1 MNKCDCY
8 REGIKAEP
16 RYDQYTR
23 DYVGSVDVKF
33 AYCTGTKEQDECSC
47 GGDCTRCDFYS
58 EVREKAIKEQKTV
71 SGIPV
76 SRGILSDWYIYS
88 VGDKKPV
95 WTEEH
100 LDELFNDFYLIPKEK
115 QI

>member
-1 MNKCDCY
+1 MEKCNY
-8 REGIKAEP
+8 YEEGVKSYNL
-16 RYDQYTR
+16 YDQHTGKYAGN
-23 DYVGSVDVKF
+23 GSVKYG
-33 AYCTGTKEQDECSC
+33 YCTGTKELDECSC

-76 SRGILSDWYIYS
+76 SRGVLSDWYIYS
-88 VGDKKPV
+88 VSNKQPV

-100 LDELFNDFYLIPKEK
+100 LDELFNDFYLIPNEK

>member
-1 MNKCDCY
+1 MKKCDCY

-16 RYDQYTR
+16 RYSQYTGA
-23 DYVGSVDVKF
+23 YVGAVDVKYE
-33 AYCTGTKEQDECSC
+33 YCVGTKEIDECSC
-47 GGDCTRCDFYS
+47 NGDRTKCDFYP
-58 EVREKAIKEQKTV
+58 EIREKAVKEQKTV

-76 SRGILSDWYIYS
+76 SRRVLSDWYISS
-88 VGDKKPV
+88 VGDEEPV

-100 LDELFNDFYLIPKEK
+100 LDELFNDFYLIPREE